1 MIRPLVL
8 VLVALAWPAAASA
21 APIRSAIF
29 FYPWY
34 STATH
39 DGGYAHWQ
47 QGSHTPPWDIGS
59 VYFPA
64 RGAYS
69 SADPHVLVAQ
79 MRDIRRARVDEV
91 VELLVVDQRGRALA
105 LHDLLDLR
113 AGEGG
118 VEIQRVRPE
127 EDDRLPMIRR
137 IARREGLNLAIQLE
151 PYRGRSIASIG
162 QDLAYLRG
170 LGIHDVYVY
179 RSEDFPAEA
188 WATLPLKLSGV
199 RTFAQT
205 SRIGFAAKAGF
216 DGFYT
221 YDILVYGGDK
231 FARLCA
237 EAHAVKLLCAP
248 SVGPG
253 YDAEQATGDPNVKP
267 RDNGATYDTM
277 WRAAVAAGADL
288 VTITSYNEWSEGTQI
303 EPAGHGGRYESYA
316 GAYGL
321 RGRAA
326 PYAYLRA
333 TRRWTDRFRDV
344 RRR

>member
-91 VELLVVDQRGRALA
+91 VSSWWGP
-105 LHDLLDLR
+105 
-113 AGEGG
+113 GS
-118 VEIQRVRPE
+118 P

>member
-91 VELLVVDQRGRALA
+91 VSSWWGP
-105 LHDLLDLR
+105 
-113 AGEGG
+113 GS
-118 VEIQRVRPE
+118 P

-137 IARREGLNLAIQLE
+137 IARREGLNLAVQLE

-303 EPAGHGGRYESYA
+303 EPAGHGGRYASYA